1 MVREKS
7 LTLLQALKAEA
18 MMGGSGTKSM
28 AQRSPMP
35 CRKTYCNNGHF
46 LKAQDDV
53 ISSSHCLR
61 MPLFPKNQQL
71 VPTNLICTN
80 KFFLKKINNTINL
93 SDLPAIDI
101 CSVEVGNVPKA
112 IKVRAR
118 CQSGNWNSKPLSA
131 KIWNKGFCKPRVKL
145 GIRFERGAHK
155 SHRGRNLAWTHL
167 RRDFK

>member
-35 CRKTYCNNGHF
+35 CRRTYYNTGHF

-61 MPLFPKNQQL
+61 IPLFLKNQQL
-71 VPTNLICTN
+71 VPTNLIC
-80 KFFLKKINNTINL
+80 TINL

-101 CSVEVGNVPKA
+101 CSVEVGNVPKV
-112 IKVRAR
+112 IKIRVR
-118 CQSGNWNSKPLSA
+118 CQPG
-131 KIWNKGFCKPRVKL
+131 
-145 GIRFERGAHK
+145 
-155 SHRGRNLAWTHL
+155 
-167 RRDFK
+167 D